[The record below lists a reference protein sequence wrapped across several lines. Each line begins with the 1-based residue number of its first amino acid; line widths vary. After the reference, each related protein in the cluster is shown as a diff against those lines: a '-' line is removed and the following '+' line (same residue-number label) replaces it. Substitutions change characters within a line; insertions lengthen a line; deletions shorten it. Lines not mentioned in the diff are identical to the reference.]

1 MQTVAIVD
9 FSFGNLRSVQNALRS
24 LAGPAVDIR
33 IATEPSVIEQ
43 ADRVVFPG
51 QGAARHCMLALRRK
65 GLADAVL
72 GAARNRPFLGI
83 CMGMQVLMEYSEE
96 NDGVDCLGLFSGKV
110 QAFATHV
117 ERGGGFKIPHM
128 GWSRIE
134 QRAHP
139 LWEKI
144 PDQSRV
150 YFVHSYYAAPHD
162 ENAIAGRTDYVL
174 PFASVIAKSQVFA
187 MQSHPEKSGEH
198 GLTLLRNFLH
208 WDGRC

>member
-9 FSFGNLRSVQNALRS
+9 FSFGNLRSVRNALRG
-24 LAGPAVDIR
+24 LAGPDVDVR
-33 IATEPSVIEQ
+33 TATEPSAIEQ

-51 QGAARHCMLALRRK
+51 QGAARHCMRALRRR

-72 GAARNRPFLGI
+72 GAARSRPFLGI

-110 QAFATHV
+110 RPFAPHV
-117 ERGGGFKIPHM
+117 EPGSGFKIPHM
-128 GWSRIE
+128 GWNRIE
-134 QRAHP
+134 QTAHP
-139 LWEKI
+139 LWENI
-144 PDQSRV
+144 PDRSRF
-150 YFVHSYYAAPHD
+150 YFVHSYYTAPRD
-162 ENAIAGRTDYVL
+162 DQAVAGRTDYVL
-174 PFASVIAKSQVFA
+174 PFASVIAKDQVFA

-198 GLTLLRNFLH
+198 GLALLRNFLH